1 VPRDIDP
8 AVDNIENV
16 YLYNIDNL
24 QNIVDENIKNRR
36 REALKA
42 EKIVEEEVKL
52 YSNWLKE
59 LEAVPT
65 IISLRT
71 KAEGIVRA
79 EMEKAQG
86 WINSMENADKEK
98 IEALVKGIV
107 NKILHAP
114 VTALKE
120 EKVEFDSPDIVAAV
134 RQLFRLDD

>member
-1 VPRDIDP
+1 
-8 AVDNIENV
+8 
-16 YLYNIDNL
+16 
-24 QNIVDENIKNRR
+24 
-36 REALKA
+36 
-42 EKIVEEEVKL
+42 
-52 YSNWLKE
+52 
-59 LEAVPT
+59 VPT